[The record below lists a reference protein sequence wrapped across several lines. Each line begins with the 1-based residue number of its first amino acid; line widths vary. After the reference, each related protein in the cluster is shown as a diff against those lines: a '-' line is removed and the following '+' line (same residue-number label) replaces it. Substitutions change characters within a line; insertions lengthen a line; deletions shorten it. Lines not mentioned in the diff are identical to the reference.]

1 MKNYTSSR
9 PPFIK
14 GAGKNIPN
22 PNPKTKTKTKEKK

>member
-22 PNPKTKTKTKEKK
+22 PKTKVKKKEKK